1 MCSLLTETLGGIFI
15 APTSWIKRPS
25 GREVNELCWVTHV
38 EMNLAPPTPHWLGG
52 QWTAKGGD
60 TGPGEAW
67 QPAARSPA
75 AQLPCWGVYSLCRG
89 QGAGLPEA
97 GACGVWRRTA
107 DQNRV
112 ACLQPHPQT
121 RGPQALPAPLQPP
134 HSGRPSVQSGS
145 GTDCRAAGRVAVRS
159 AGSGGAHPEVASPRA
174 APASAGPAV
183 DFKT

>member
-1 MCSLLTETLGGIFI
+1 MCSLLTETPGGIFI

-52 QWTAKGGD
+52 RWTAKGGD

-97 GACGVWRRTA
+97 GRVGCGGE
-107 DQNRV
+107 
-112 ACLQPHPQT
+112 PQT
-121 RGPQALPAPLQPP
+121 RTGWPACSLTRRPVDRRHCPPRCSLRIQGGLPCRVEAGLTAVLRGGWPCAQPGPEALTLKSLLPGPHPLQL
-134 HSGRPSVQSGS
+134 GLL
-145 GTDCRAAGRVAVRS
+145 
-159 AGSGGAHPEVASPRA
+159 
-174 APASAGPAV
+174 
-183 DFKT
+183 